1 MIAAL
6 GDLRGGQRFTQ
17 LSKALLAKHQFS
29 EFAGSITFVASDM
42 LSYIEPLQLMKEHRL
57 EAQRL
62 GMAAGDIH
70 CACMSKLL
78 GMCDQMWSGTVLSD
92 MKKIVASAQE
102 VSDAIRGYKFTI
114 AAPNPSVLA
123 LLIVLRRARSSH

>member
-17 LSKALLAKHQFS
+17 LSKALLAKHQFN

-62 GMAAGDIH
+62 GKAAGDIH

-92 MKKIVASAQE
+92 MKNIVTSAQQ
-102 VSDAIRGYKFTI
+102 VSAAIRGYKFTI
-114 AAPNPSVLA
+114 AGPNSMFLRY
-123 LLIVLRRARSSH
+123 IVL